1 MHQASPKKRTL
12 ITTADKHHCEYD
24 GRDNSCRSFSQLV
37 SRGFVQLVPH
47 GVALAI
53 VIATAC
59 IGVQQFLRH
68 REQLVALV
76 SDTMVSMMAIYTAIR
91 NGTYRVECSIGGN
104 PIQMAECQMVQG
116 INLILVQVVTQLAEF
131 VYSIAQMKNVFGCA
145 ALVLGVVYPMRALAP
160 RRWLMTPA
168 QQAYRSICAYYGVWF
183 RLAHTFC
190 EQMVLLLTIMRHP
203 PANGNHHHASG
214 AATSHIHT
222 AVDRTMKGG
231 KDAGKD
237 DDRLRSVAPRSC
249 PGKVPGTMLTRSE
262 THVT

>member
-12 ITTADKHHCEYD
+12 ITTSDKHHCAFD
-24 GRDNSCRSFSQLV
+24 GRDNACRSFSQLV

-59 IGVQQFLRH
+59 IGVQQFLHH

-76 SDTMVSMMAIYTAIR
+76 SDTMMRMMAVYTAIR

-145 ALVLGVVYPMRALAP
+145 ALALGVVYPMRALSP
-160 RRWLMTPA
+160 RRLLMRPA

-203 PANGNHHHASG
+203 PTNGNHHVPG
-214 AATSHIHT
+214 AAKSHIRIV
-222 AVDRTMKGG
+222 ADRTMKGG
-231 KDAGKD
+231 QDDGED

-249 PGKVPGTMLTRSE
+249 PGKVPGGMRTRSA
-262 THVT
+262 TRMT